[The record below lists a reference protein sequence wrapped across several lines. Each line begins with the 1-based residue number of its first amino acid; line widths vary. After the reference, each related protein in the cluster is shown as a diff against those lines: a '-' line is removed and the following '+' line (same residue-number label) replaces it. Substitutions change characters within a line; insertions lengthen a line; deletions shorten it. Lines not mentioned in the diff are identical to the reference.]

1 MIITI
6 DGPIATGKSSIAKK
20 LSEQIGYIFFDTGA
34 MYRCLTYA
42 LIKHKVNID
51 HLEELKKFLE
61 TFNFHIKIHHL
72 ERRYIVEDE
81 DVTNQIRGKEVTAL
95 VSKVAALG
103 AVRDKLVALQR
114 ELSLGVNAVFEGRD
128 MGTIVFPNAHL
139 KIFLTGRPEVRARR
153 RFEELRAKFP
163 EETKNLTV
171 EETLEDLLQRDTYD
185 STREISPLQ
194 KAPDAF
200 EVDTSDLSLEEIV
213 DRILDIKAS
222 LKAHKIS
229 NGLNYNSSHDNISL

>member
-42 LIKHKVNID
+42 LIKQKID
-51 HLEELKKFLE
+51 PDNNEELEKFLE
-61 TFNFHIKIHHL
+61 TFNFHIKIHHS
-72 ERRYIVEDE
+72 ERCYMVGDE
-81 DVTNQIRGKEVTAL
+81 DVTKQIRGKEVTAL
-95 VSKVAALG
+95 VSKVAANR

-114 ELSLGVNAVFEGRD
+114 ELSIGVNAVFEGRD
-128 MGTIVFPNAHL
+128 MGNVVFPKAHL

-163 EETKNLTV
+163 EETKQLTI
-171 EETLEDLLQRDTYD
+171 EETLADLLRRDTYD

-194 KAPDAF
+194 KAEDAF
-200 EVDTSDLSLEEIV
+200 EVDTSDLSINEIV
-213 DRILDIKAS
+213 DQILDIKAS
-222 LKAHKIS
+222 LKS
-229 NGLNYNSSHDNISL
+229 NEGRRG